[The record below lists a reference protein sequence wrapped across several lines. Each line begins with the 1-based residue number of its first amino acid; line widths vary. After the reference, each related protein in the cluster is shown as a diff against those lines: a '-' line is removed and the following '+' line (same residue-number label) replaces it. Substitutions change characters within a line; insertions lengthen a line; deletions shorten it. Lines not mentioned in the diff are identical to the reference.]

1 MGSLLNIFII
11 VLSSIVLI
19 GVIVGVH
26 ELGHFLAARYFKVKV
41 IRFKIGF
48 GKSLFS
54 FLDKEGTEFSVG
66 ILPLGGYVQMLGERG
81 SEYDPQL
88 EKNHLSKSHSYT
100 EVSLFA
106 RAIITSSG
114 PLANFILAI
123 VAFFFIFTIG
133 IKDFAPIVG
142 SVYPDSL
149 AEESHLEVGDRIL
162 SIDNTLVSG
171 YRDIN
176 TLLAS
181 RIGESGT
188 IHLKFQE
195 EGKNI
200 KSSSNIIISDWLK
213 DKVDPNPIQSFGISP
228 FIPSL
233 VSSLEEKGPAQKA
246 GVKKGDTIQEV
257 NNIPIL
263 TWTDLSREVAR
274 HPNKLI
280 SFKVKREN
288 QLLNIPIYVEGFKN
302 NDGIVIG
309 RIGVRRISEFSGL
322 PNELVVVNRH
332 NPLQSLVK
340 SIQETYKFSILI
352 LDSVGKM
359 ISGSMPAENIGGPI
373 QISVLAGSAAKA
385 GFVAF
390 LNMIAIISINLG
402 LINLFPLPIL
412 DGGQLVLIA
421 LEKIKGSAISESF
434 LEYFYKFGLIA
445 IVMLM
450 GFAIF
455 NDIGRLT

>member
-1 MGSLLNIFII
+1 M
-11 VLSSIVLI
+11 
-19 GVIVGVH
+19 
-26 ELGHFLAARYFKVKV
+26 
-41 IRFKIGF
+41 
-48 GKSLFS
+48 
-54 FLDKEGTEFSVG
+54 
-66 ILPLGGYVQMLGERG
+66 
-81 SEYDPQL
+81 
-88 EKNHLSKSHSYT
+88 
-100 EVSLFA
+100 
-106 RAIITSSG
+106 
-114 PLANFILAI
+114 
-123 VAFFFIFTIG
+123 
-133 IKDFAPIVG
+133 
-142 SVYPDSL
+142 
-149 AEESHLEVGDRIL
+149 
-162 SIDNTLVSG
+162 
-171 YRDIN
+171 
-176 TLLAS
+176 
-181 RIGESGT
+181 
-188 IHLKFQE
+188 
-195 EGKNI
+195 
-200 KSSSNIIISDWLK
+200 
-213 DKVDPNPIQSFGISP
+213 
-228 FIPSL
+228 
-233 VSSLEEKGPAQKA
+233 
-246 GVKKGDTIQEV
+246 
-257 NNIPIL
+257 
-263 TWTDLSREVAR
+263 TDLSREVAR

-302 NDGIVIG
+302 NDGLVIG

-322 PNELVVVNRH
+322 PDELVVVNRH

-340 SIQETYKFSILI
+340 SILETYKFSILI

-434 LEYFYKFGLIA
+434 LEYFYRFGLIA